1 MVATLPILEE
11 LRQRIFDQT
20 SLFSVELF
28 PDNPEDYRLNAE
40 DGAILIQYL
49 GSEFASSDS
58 TSIVQQRRTLDIA
71 ITVLARS
78 QHNEYGALQVL
89 DAVRLAVMG
98 FRPQQCSPIY
108 FVKEEWLGSESG
120 IWQYQL
126 VVRTYTHELQ
136 QQTAKDLPKYVTSVL
151 KRHIK
156 EK

>member
-126 VVRTYTHELQ
+126 IIRTYSHEVQ
-136 QQTAKDLPKYVTSVL
+136 VYEKQDLSKFVSAI
-151 KRHIK
+151 KRRNIK

>member
-11 LRQRIFDQT
+11 LRQRIFEQT

-126 VVRTYTHELQ
+126 MIRTYSHEMQ
-136 QQTAKDLPKYVTSVL
+136 AYEKQDLSKFVSAI
-151 KRHIK
+151 KRRNIK